1 MKQQTWPQLKD
12 VFSGKRIVVTG
23 ATGYVG
29 KVWVSWMLHHFPDI
43 RELVLLI
50 RPNKDFSAAERFEQ
64 IAATSPVFRPLRSN
78 HGDQLG
84 PFLSERIQ
92 VIAADISQPF
102 AGLGALDVAHLI
114 GEVDAVLHFAGLTDF
129 NPDPLRAL
137 KINSEGPAHMADLAA
152 HLKAPIAHVSTCY
165 VAGVMNGRYPEHVPS
180 QRSPNGTPLNPHQ
193 EIQYMRHQLTEPNEH
208 GRAPRRLERLDLA
221 LDRANELGWPNIY
234 TYTKALGERL
244 LDTRDDVTH
253 ITIRP
258 AIVECARNY
267 PFPGWNEGI
276 NTAGPIV
283 ALMSTWYRHLPS
295 KPQNHFDVIPVDTV
309 VRGCTLAIAALLR
322 NEHEPVYQLAC
333 SDHNPYTFGQVVDF
347 NGIAQMRYQ
356 RLHGSTLEERF
367 AVFMDGLNAE
377 WGDTGPVP
385 FLKKLTGQFRE
396 FVRSVDA
403 DAVPQSVGMLMGQD
417 VNNRLKEWSRT
428 CTRTEKKLRRIE
440 GLLDLYKP
448 FIWDT
453 HWTFET
459 KNTRGLNARLHPLD
473 RNVQAFDTEQ
483 IVWRNYWVNVE
494 YPGLAKWC
502 FPLLN
507 GESIEEDPV
516 PEQALLLSIHPPK
529 KLGKTA

>member
-1 MKQQTWPQLKD
+1 MTQQSWPQLKD
-12 VFSGKRIVVTG
+12 VFSGKRILVTG

-29 KVWVSWMLHHFPDI
+29 KVWVSWILHHFPDI
-43 RELVLLI
+43 EELVLLI
-50 RPNKDFSAAERFEQ
+50 RPNKDYSAVERFEQ
-64 IAATSPVFRPLRSN
+64 IAATSPVFRPLRET
-78 HGDQLG
+78 HTTQLG
-84 PFLSERIQ
+84 AFLNDRIQ

-102 AGLGALDVAHLI
+102 AGLSTLDIDHLV
-114 GEVDAVLHFAGLTDF
+114 GTVDAVLHFAGLTDF

-152 HLKAPIAHVSTCY
+152 HLHAPIAHVSTCY
-165 VAGVMNGRYPEHVPS
+165 VAGVMDGRYSEHIPS
-180 QRSPNGTPLNPHQ
+180 QRSPNGTPLHPEE
-193 EIQYMRHQLTEPNEH
+193 EIAYIRRLLTEPNES
-208 GRAPRRLERLDLA
+208 GRPPRRLQRLDLA
-221 LDRANELGWPNIY
+221 LDRANALGWPNIY

-244 LDTRDDVTH
+244 LDARDDITH

-267 PFPGWNEGI
+267 PFAGWNEGI

-309 VRGCTLAIAALLR
+309 VRGCTLALAALLR

-333 SDHNPYTFGQVVDF
+333 SDHNPYTFEQVVDF
-347 NGIAQMRYQ
+347 NGIAQMRHQ
-356 RLHGSTLEERF
+356 RIHGSTLEERF

-385 FLKKLTGQFRE
+385 MLKKLTAQCKE
-396 FVRSVDA
+396 LVRSVDA
-403 DAVPQSVGMLMGQD
+403 ASIPGPFAMLMGHD
-417 VNNRLKEWSRT
+417 IDNRLKEMSRT
-428 CTRTEKKLRRIE
+428 CTRTEKKLRRID
-440 GLLDLYKP
+440 GLLELYKP

-459 KNTRGLNARLHPLD
+459 QNTRALNARLHPLD
-473 RNVQAFDTEQ
+473 LDTQRFDTEQ

-502 FPLLN
+502 FPLLE
-507 GESIEEDPV
+507 GQTIEEDPA
-516 PEQALLLSIHPPK
+516 PAQALRLSVHPPK